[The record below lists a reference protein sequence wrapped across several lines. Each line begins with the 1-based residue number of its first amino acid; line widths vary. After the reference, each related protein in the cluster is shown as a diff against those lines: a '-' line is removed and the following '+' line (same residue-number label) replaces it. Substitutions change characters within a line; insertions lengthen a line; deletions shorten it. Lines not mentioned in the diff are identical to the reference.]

1 MNQQADRRCPT
12 CGALAS
18 AEAEWC
24 GQCYAPFSPSSSAR
38 AEERQ
43 PAAVRSATPAGESV
57 APSNGVTPLH
67 APEGSPAWPCAV
79 CGNRNPIELE
89 ACVSCGAPF
98 GRGYDE
104 PDARP
109 VVSPGSAVLW
119 SLVFPG
125 LGHRLSGRGI
135 EGLARAVLFA
145 WTVGTVILLL
155 MSRSGKG
162 GLGPAG
168 PVLLLFALA
177 SIALYAFSAIDA
189 RRLASGEDPL
199 LSSRAL
205 LWGSVAVVLISI
217 ALAAIATINAPRAR

>member
-1 MNQQADRRCPT
+1 MDQQADRRCPT

-24 GQCYAPFSPSSSAR
+24 GQCYTPFSAASSVR
-38 AEERQ
+38 AEGRQ
-43 PAAVRSATPAGESV
+43 PAAVRSATAAAESV
-57 APSNGVTPLH
+57 ALSGGVTPLH
-67 APEGSPAWPCAV
+67 APEGILAWPCAV

-89 ACVSCGAPF
+89 ACVSCGTPF

-145 WTVGTVILLL
+145 WTAGTVIVLAL
-155 MSRSGKG
+155 SRSGKG
-162 GLGPAG
+162 GFGPAG

-177 SIALYAFSAIDA
+177 SIALYVFSAIDA

-199 LSSRAL
+199 LSSRTL
-205 LWGSVAVVLISI
+205 LWGSVAVVLIAI